1 MNNYGMNSKFFI
13 DVWGLTTLA
22 GQANRLQ
29 ASSDD
34 GVVHAIVT
42 RAFMNAMGQK
52 SFDDVL
58 STGYSLSL
66 PERQM
71 DMRVL
76 RIVEDFNLGDPL
88 SPPQPLIIF
97 INDRLERF
105 ATIFYP
111 NGISP
116 ETLVRQIKAY
126 GPANLLVQTV
136 EELHNRHFH
145 QEQQTLNIMSFTAI
159 VSLVLMVISTLILS
173 LSEVQR
179 LKHTIKIMEAV
190 GGSVAT
196 SLVFFLK
203 KNLLAILIPSL
214 TALSLGSLLLRSW
227 LQQYELVTHQLYI
240 NGFIALMLL
249 TLMVVAIMA
258 LSLVSGSGKRTQPRL
273 KRK

>member
-1 MNNYGMNSKFFI
+1 M
-13 DVWGLTTLA
+13 
-22 GQANRLQ
+22 
-29 ASSDD
+29 
-34 GVVHAIVT
+34 
-42 RAFMNAMGQK
+42 
-52 SFDDVL
+52 
-58 STGYSLSL
+58 
-66 PERQM
+66 
-71 DMRVL
+71 
-76 RIVEDFNLGDPL
+76 
-88 SPPQPLIIF
+88 
-97 INDRLERF
+97 
-105 ATIFYP
+105 
-111 NGISP
+111 
-116 ETLVRQIKAY
+116 
-126 GPANLLVQTV
+126 QTV

-249 TLMVVAIMA
+249 TLMVIAIMA